1 MSYISLF
8 LRDFVAPIMY
18 KHKMNATQAWG
29 RFLSIFRQHPF
40 QFVLYGLF
48 VFILIVLA
56 IIAIVLAGVFT
67 CCIGLVLFV
76 IPYIGTVLTLPV
88 WYTYRAF
95 SLEYLAQFGP
105 DFELFPSLPPDTSS
119 ETAPA

>member
-1 MSYISLF
+1 
-8 LRDFVAPIMY
+8 MY
-18 KHKMNATQAWG
+18 KHKIGATQAWG

-40 QFVLYGLF
+40 HFILYGLF

-56 IIAIVLAGVFT
+56 ISTIVIACILT
-67 CCIGLVLFV
+67 CCIGLILFI
-76 IPYIGTVLTLPV
+76 IPYIGKVLTLPV
-88 WYTYRAF
+88 WYTFRAF

-105 DFELFPSLPPDTSS
+105 DFELFPPLPSNTSS